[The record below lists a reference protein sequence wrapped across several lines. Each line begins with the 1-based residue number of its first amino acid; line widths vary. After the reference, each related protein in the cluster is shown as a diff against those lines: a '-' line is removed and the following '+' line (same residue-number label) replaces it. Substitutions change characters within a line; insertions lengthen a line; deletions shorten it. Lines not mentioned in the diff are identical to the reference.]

1 MDNLSGNWEQLKKIL
16 NLSWKKEDLLKEA
29 LTHSSYL
36 NEHRREEKRHNER
49 LEFLGDAVLELVSS
63 IYLYRQFPDEQE
75 GFLTNLRAALV
86 NTDSLTLVSQK
97 LGINK
102 CLRLSK
108 GEGKNISGS
117 SSAILAD
124 ALEAVIGAIYLDQ
137 GLEVANDFIVK
148 NIMSRYEEILDNKT
162 YRDSKSLFQEMA
174 QERFRETPKYKTL
187 ESLGPDHKKI
197 FKVGLYLGEEK
208 IAEGSGKS
216 KQEAEEDA
224 AKNGLVKY

>member
-1 MDNLSGNWEQLKKIL
+1 MESVSENWKQLKK
-16 NLSWKKEDLLKEA
+16 NFNFTWKNEDLLKES

-36 NEHRREEKRHNER
+36 NEHRREEKHHNER

-63 IYLYRQFPDEQE
+63 IYLYKKFPEEQE

-86 NTDSLTLVSQK
+86 NTDSLTLVSKK

-102 CLRLSK
+102 YLRLSK
-108 GEGKNISGS
+108 GESKNITSS

-137 GLEVANDFIVK
+137 GLDMADDFIVR
-148 NIMSRYEEILDNKT
+148 NIMSRYQEVVQEHS

-174 QERFRETPKYKTL
+174 QERFRKTPKYKTL
-187 ESLGPDHKKI
+187 GSSGPDHNKI
-197 FKVGLYLGEEK
+197 FKVGLYLGEEE
-208 IAEGSGKS
+208 ISEGSGKS
-216 KQEAEEDA
+216 KQEAEENA
-224 AKNGLVKY
+224 AKNGLAKY

>member
-1 MDNLSGNWEQLKKIL
+1 MESLPGNWEQLKKVL

-36 NEHRREEKRHNER
+36 NEHRYEEKHHNER

-75 GFLTNLRAALV
+75 GLLTNLRAALV
-86 NTDSLTLVSQK
+86 NTDNLTQVSRK
-97 LGINK
+97 LGIHK

-108 GEGKNISGS
+108 GEGKNISSS

-137 GLEVANDFIVK
+137 GLEIASDFIVK
-148 NIMSRYEEILDNKT
+148 NIMARYKEVLDEKS

-174 QERFRETPKYKTL
+174 QERFKKTPKYKTL
-187 ESLGPDHKKI
+187 DSLGPDHKKI
-197 FKVGLYLGEEK
+197 FKVGLYLGDEQ

-224 AKNGLVKY
+224 AKNGLAKY

>member
-1 MDNLSGNWEQLKKIL
+1 MESVSDNWKQLKK
-16 NLSWKKEDLLKEA
+16 NFSFTWKNEDLLKES

-63 IYLYRQFPDEQE
+63 VYLYKKFPEEQE

-86 NTDSLTLVSQK
+86 NTDSLTIISKK

-102 CLRLSK
+102 YLRLSK
-108 GEGKNISGS
+108 GESKNIASS
-117 SSAILAD
+117 SSAVLAD

-137 GLEVANDFIVK
+137 GLATAEDFIVK
-148 NIMSRYEEILDNKT
+148 NIMSRYQEVIREHS

-174 QERFRETPKYKTL
+174 QERFHKTPQYKTL
-187 ESLGPDHKKI
+187 GSSGPDHNKI
-197 FKVGLYLGEEK
+197 FKVGLFLDEEE

-216 KQEAEEDA
+216 KQEAEENA
-224 AKNGLVKY
+224 AKNGLAKY

>member
-1 MDNLSGNWEQLKKIL
+1 MENTSGNWEQLKKIL

-63 IYLYRQFPDEQE
+63 IYLYKQFPDEQE

-86 NTDSLTLVSQK
+86 NTDNLTQVSQK

-108 GEGKNISGS
+108 GEGKNIPSS

-137 GLEVANDFIVK
+137 GLGVASDFIVK
-148 NIMSRYEEILDNKT
+148 NIMSRYGEIIDKKT

-174 QERFRETPKYKTL
+174 PVNPNKKPKKML
-187 ESLGPDHKKI
+187 PKM
-197 FKVGLYLGEEK
+197 V
-208 IAEGSGKS
+208 
-216 KQEAEEDA
+216 
-224 AKNGLVKY
+224 